1 MCKIMIK
8 INNHLKVLKSETDM
22 EFKGLKFSHLY
33 VGPHNKLTVTGF
45 SPTIHDSIM
54 NSNI

>member
-1 MCKIMIK
+1 MIK
-8 INNHLKVLKSETDM
+8 INNHLKLLKSETDM

-45 SPTIHDSIM
+45 SPTIHDSIV